1 MKMPMKAGIIIDHL
15 QSSASPT
22 QPQKHIAAN
31 PSRLAPTNG
40 RPTPGPRA
48 NLLQVRREQRPRS
61 SSR

>member
-31 PSRLAPTNG
+31 PSRRAPTS
-40 RPTPGPRA
+40 A
-48 NLLQVRREQRPRS
+48 QIE
-61 SSR
+61 